1 MAVIRSE
8 ISVKSPYYISKHRY
22 LELKHFCLQY
32 PEWRVEVNKLNYFGS
47 MGDGIRG
54 SDPSK
59 PVERLAGRRERYLK
73 YMEMVEQSCLAADPD
88 IFEWLLKAVTMGLS
102 YDTLSTLEIP
112 CGRGYFYERYR
123 KFFWCLDRVRE

>member
-1 MAVIRSE
+1 MAAIRSE

-32 PEWRVEVNKLNYFGS
+32 PEWRAEVSKLNYFGS
-47 MGDGIRG
+47 AGDGIRG
-54 SDPSK
+54 SEPSK
-59 PVERLAGRRERYLK
+59 PVE
-73 YMEMVEQSCLAADPD
+73 SCLAADPD
-88 IFEWLLKAVTMGLS
+88 IFEWLLKSVTLGLS
-102 YDTLSTLEIP
+102 YETLSTLEIP